1 MSACSCRDSST
12 GGDHRS
18 IRAPPGADEIMAR
31 RDRRAFHRNARDY
44 HKIKLIGPLGV
55 SARRVRPKAAAMR
68 DVKELEGRDEML
80 QELLDSLSIERRLA
94 GLMRESG

>member
-1 MSACSCRDSST
+1 
-12 GGDHRS
+12 
-18 IRAPPGADEIMAR
+18 
-31 RDRRAFHRNARDY
+31 
-44 HKIKLIGPLGV
+44 
-55 SARRVRPKAAAMR
+55 MR